1 MYLQTVN
8 HKRVKRRR
16 LRPLDSPI
24 HSSYIN
30 SHITSSPSSLLSFH
44 LPFYVFPSH
53 PPPSSL
59 SLSCFLAS
67 PSPSFLLRSAAE
79 GASHV
84 SSPLITIIDD
94 GPDTVLRCS
103 PALCCSAT
111 HTLSLPRGR
120 EMHYHLRGAAPARKK
135 IRVITWR
142 RDLQV
147 RSVHYSLKL

>member
-8 HKRVKRRR
+8 HKCVKRRR

-24 HSSYIN
+24 HRPGLYQLPHLFLAVFSPLFSFTFLCFPV
-30 SHITSSPSSLLSFH
+30 TSA
-44 LPFYVFPSH
+44 
-53 PPPSSL
+53 PPL

-111 HTLSLPRGR
+111 HTLSLHRGR

>member
-1 MYLQTVN
+1 MCEKTTIAPS
-8 HKRVKRRR
+8 R
-16 LRPLDSPI
+16 LAYPPARLISTPTPV
-24 HSSYIN
+24 
-30 SHITSSPSSLLSFH
+30 PRCLLS
-44 LPFYVFPSH
+44 SH
-53 PPPSSL
+53 FIYLFMFSRHIRPPPPSL
-59 SLSCFLAS
+59 CCFLAS

-111 HTLSLPRGR
+111 HTLSLHRGR

-142 RDLQV
+142 RDLQL

>member
-1 MYLQTVN
+1 MCEKTTIAPSRLAYPPARLISTPTSLP
-8 HKRVKRRR
+8 RR
-16 LRPLDSPI
+16 LL
-24 HSSYIN
+24 SSHFIYLFMF
-30 SHITSSPSSLLSFH
+30 SRHIRA
-44 LPFYVFPSH
+44 
-53 PPPSSL
+53 PPPLSL
-59 SLSCFLAS
+59 PLSCFLAS